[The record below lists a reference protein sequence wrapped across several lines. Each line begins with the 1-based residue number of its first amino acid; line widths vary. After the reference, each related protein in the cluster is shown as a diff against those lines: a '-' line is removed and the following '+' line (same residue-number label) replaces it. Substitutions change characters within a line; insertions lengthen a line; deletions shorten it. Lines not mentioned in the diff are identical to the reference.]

1 MNLHVR
7 MQFICPFFFYLELP
21 ISLPGRWRCLQ
32 HASFLSG
39 GEWSTNGTGLRV
51 SHKFGFGAI
60 DAEAMVTRAKRWINV
75 PPQHNIT
82 VYPSTSYG
90 YVTIICLQ
98 IQMHMQAEPHC
109 SNNMCTCTIIQSNS
123 GIPM

>member
-1 MNLHVR
+1 
-7 MQFICPFFFYLELP
+7 MQYL
-21 ISLPGRWRCLQ
+21 IAYTSNRG
-32 HASFLSG
+32 SLSG
-39 GEWSTNGTGLRV
+39 GEWSTNGAGLRV

-90 YVTIICLQ
+90 YVTIILYAYRSRC
-98 IQMHMQAEPHC
+98 
-109 SNNMCTCTIIQSNS
+109 MCTACIICF
-123 GIPM
+123 